1 MQSILRVPN
10 LFSFTYT
17 HITPPSE
24 SVPFLITLNVA
35 GGAAGPHLPG
45 AQSPQRDAAY
55 HPARLQDP
63 PHAQEEDEGGRWQR
77 RGLWLGRLL

>member
-10 LFSFTYT
+10 LFSFTCT

-24 SVPFLITLNVA
+24 SVPFLIALCVA

-45 AQSPQRDAAY
+45 AQSPQRDAA
-55 HPARLQDP
+55 HHSARLQDSP
-63 PHAQEEDEGGRWQR
+63 DAQEEDEGGRQQR
-77 RGLWLGRLL
+77 RGLRLGRLL